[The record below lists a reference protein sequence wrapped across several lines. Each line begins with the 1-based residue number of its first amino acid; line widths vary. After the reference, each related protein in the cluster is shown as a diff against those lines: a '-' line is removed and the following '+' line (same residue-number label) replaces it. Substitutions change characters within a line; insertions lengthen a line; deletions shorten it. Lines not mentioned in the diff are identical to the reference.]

1 MIWCCTVDKSFG
13 VAGSGIPL
21 SWQYN
26 SLMISCTG
34 SLFQSVLKDELVWAA
49 VGCHPKNA
57 TDFDDLAEYKMRQML
72 KHKRIVALGEIGL
85 DYSGT

>member
-1 MIWCCTVDKSFG
+1 MI
-13 VAGSGIPL
+13 
-21 SWQYN
+21 
-26 SLMISCTG
+26 CTG

-57 TDFDDLAEYKMRQML
+57 GDFNDEAEFKLRQML
-72 KHKRIVALGEIGL
+72 KHERTVALGEIGL